1 MSLKNEVP
9 SALES
14 TKNFY
19 KEYTSGMTRERLGK
33 DFHADSDRL
42 KQLYR
47 EAIGEDTSR
56 EPPHEIPVHIKI
68 IRLFNTITSRLN
80 PVRRLFF
87 GSSIIAFFLSHFM
100 TGILADI
107 LLPLSYIALIVLLM
121 IEQLEKMDVKKEI
134 DLAREIQLS
143 LLPASSYKSKYLEI
157 ESFAHTAHEVGGDYV
172 DTIETP
178 NGTYVIIADVSGK
191 GLSAALYM
199 VRLQA
204 LVHLLLEKNE
214 LPPKQLLTE
223 LNDYVKSDTK
233 DKTFVTACAAYFP
246 KDEPW
251 FTFARAGHNPPIYY
265 NKEKDGIYQLKTEGF
280 ALGMTSTS
288 MLEKQLVEKQIQ
300 FDTGDSIFFYTDGL
314 TEARNERGDEFGLRQ
329 IESIM
334 ELYGSLHAETLLRKV
349 QNSLELFVADT
360 ATFDDI
366 TFTCIH
372 RPVATNK
379 KTAN

>member
-1 MSLKNEVP
+1 
-9 SALES
+9 
-14 TKNFY
+14 
-19 KEYTSGMTRERLGK
+19 MTRERLGK